1 MRLEKRQ
8 LVDLKPAAYNP
19 RKALKPGDDEY
30 EKLAA
35 SIERHGL
42 YRSHSNKRGR
52 DHHRRPPAPDRYDGL
67 RLHGGGGH
75 YS

>member
-35 SIERHGL
+35 SIERHG
-42 YRSHSNKRGR
+42 YIDPIVIN
-52 DHHRRPPAPDRYDGL
+52 
-67 RLHGGGGH
+67 
-75 YS
+75 